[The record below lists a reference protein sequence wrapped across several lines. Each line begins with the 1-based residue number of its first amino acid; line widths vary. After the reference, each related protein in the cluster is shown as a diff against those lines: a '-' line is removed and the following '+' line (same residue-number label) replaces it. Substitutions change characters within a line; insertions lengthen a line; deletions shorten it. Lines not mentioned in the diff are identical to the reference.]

1 MLQCLLLMD
10 TYQEHFQNTIL
21 SLECVPG
28 LPVSLPNIQNVAVT
42 VRCQQ
47 VPSLN
52 VTLSLCVVD
61 TMDSV
66 GILEMGGA
74 STQIAFV
81 PDTSVLADKFPVTL
95 GGVRYPL
102 YVHR

>member
-1 MLQCLLLMD
+1 
-10 TYQEHFQNTIL
+10 
-21 SLECVPG
+21 
-28 LPVSLPNIQNVAVT
+28 
-42 VRCQQ
+42 
-47 VPSLN
+47 
-52 VTLSLCVVD
+52 
-61 TMDSV
+61 MDSV

-102 YVHR
+102 YVHRYATTKVHHLGLFVFSQPSLSVSSALA